1 METQTDISTE
11 IKTIITQHLGIC
23 IPDGE
28 EEKNFEKDLNANA
41 LDIVEIWIEVEKKL
55 NISVSDDKIV
65 RIKTIKEMIEIAETA
80 KQKSEEEK

>member
-11 IKTIITQHLGIC
+11 IKTIITQHLGIY